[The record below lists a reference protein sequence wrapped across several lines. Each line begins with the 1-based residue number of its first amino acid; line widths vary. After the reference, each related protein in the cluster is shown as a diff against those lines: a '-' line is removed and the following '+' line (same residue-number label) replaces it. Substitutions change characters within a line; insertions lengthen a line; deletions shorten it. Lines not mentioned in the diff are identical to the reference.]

1 MATLSPV
8 TLGTTITITFLGLL
22 AIRPL
27 LYKRF
32 VSDKTSMLRARR
44 AFFIE
49 FCTCILAGILIF
61 SYNRFVYGFPIYSFT
76 SLIIGCI
83 IVGFFIG
90 LDASL
95 FQERKV
101 IREAMNKDIS
111 SPIPQYFFSMTKKF
125 TFVAVSSTFFISL
138 VIILLLARDVVW
150 LTKVS
155 QDEASIHQ
163 AQLSVA
169 YEIFFTMAV
178 LIVLMLN
185 LIVSYSRN
193 LKLLFNNQTRVLE
206 QVSAGNLSQKVPV
219 ATYDEFGIIAGH
231 TNTMIDGLRHRF
243 ELVSEMKL
251 AEEVQQNLLPDK
263 SPDFQGLQL
272 SGISLYC
279 DATGGDY
286 FDYFKLSENKFGIV
300 VADACGHGVGAA
312 LLMISV
318 RAFLHT
324 AVKNYSSPAD
334 LLTSINMYISRDCAR
349 SGRFTSMFFL
359 EIDRKNASITWVRA
373 GHEPALY
380 YKSADKSFNYL
391 NDRGL
396 VLGIDDQ
403 VQYKNSSQSGLQEND
418 IIFIGTD
425 GIKESRNSSDEM
437 FGQDRLEEIIRIN
450 DHRSA
455 ETIRDKI
462 IKEVSLFRDTLPQ
475 EDDITLVV
483 IKIKKTG
490 IES

>member
-8 TLGTTITITFLGLL
+8 TLGTTITIVFLGLL
-22 AIRPL
+22 ALRPL

-32 VSDKTSMLRARR
+32 VSRSTPLLRGRR

-49 FCTCILAGILIF
+49 FSICILAGILIF
-61 SYNRFVYGFPIYSFT
+61 SYNRLVYGFPVYSFT
-76 SLIIGCI
+76 SLIIGCV

-101 IREAMNKDIS
+101 IKEAMNQDIS
-111 SPIPQYFFSMTKKF
+111 SPLPQYFFSMTKKF
-125 TFVAVSSTFFISL
+125 TFVALSSTFFISL

-150 LTKVS
+150 LTKVA
-155 QDEASIHQ
+155 QDEASIHN

-178 LIVLMLN
+178 LMALMIN
-185 LIVSYSRN
+185 LIVSYSKN
-193 LKLLFNNQTRVLE
+193 LKLLFNNETRVLE

-243 ELVSEMKL
+243 ELISEMKL
-251 AEEVQQNLLPDK
+251 AEEVQQNLLPDE
-263 SPDFQGLQL
+263 SPDFPGIQL

-286 FDYFKLSENKFGIV
+286 FDYFELSEDKFGIV

-318 RAFLHT
+318 RAFLHM
-324 AVKNYSSPAD
+324 AVKTYRSPAD
-334 LLTSINMYISRDCAR
+334 LLTSINTYISMDCAK

-359 EIDRKNASITWVRA
+359 EIDRKNASFTWVRA

-380 YKSADKSFNYL
+380 YKYAEKTFYYL
-391 NDRGL
+391 NDQGL
-396 VLGIDDQ
+396 VLGIDGQ
-403 VQYKNSSQSGLQEND
+403 VQYTNSSRRDLQNND
-418 IIFIGTD
+418 IILIGTD
-425 GIKESRNSSDEM
+425 GIKESRNPADEM
-437 FGQDRLEEIIRIN
+437 FGQDRLEEIIITN
-450 DHRSA
+450 AHRSA
-455 ETIRDKI
+455 EIIRDKV
-462 IKEVSLFRDTLPQ
+462 IKEVALFRDVLPQ

-483 IKIKKTG
+483 IKIDP
-490 IES
+490 